1 MSAWATIGFV
11 MKRAAMLFPLLVAL
25 LTLEGCSIIEE
36 FYEKE
41 ILGVYAP
48 EKLKEKQTE
57 EGKAFL
63 VESLN
68 YYLSRLKDDR
78 VRVFG
83 PPSQC
88 TALSPAGETCLWRS
102 PTQQIAFAYDRD
114 GYARS
119 WAYEGPQGQFTS
131 QDHKPRPAARHAT
144 VSKTQEPEWTHPQK
158 PREAFAQDLNDCRL
172 GASQAQQDQKN
183 FASRSG
189 AYLLMD
195 QDIERCVR
203 GKGWVQSGKR

>member
-1 MSAWATIGFV
+1 MQ
-11 MKRAAMLFPLLVAL
+11 RAVILLPFLVLL
-25 LTLEGCSIIEE
+25 LTLHGCSPIEE

-88 TALSPAGETCLWRS
+88 TALSPAGETCLWRG

-119 WAYEGPQGQFTS
+119 WAYEGPQGRFTS
-131 QDHKPRPAARHAT
+131 QDAPISPLPRALPVAKPKGSEWVHPHKP
-144 VSKTQEPEWTHPQK
+144 E
-158 PREAFAQDLNDCRL
+158 EAFMPDLNDCQL
-172 GASQAQQDQKN
+172 TATQTQPDQKN
-183 FASRSG
+183 FASRNG
-189 AYLLMD
+189 AAMLME
-195 QDIERCVR
+195 QDVERCLKD
-203 GKGWVQSGKR
+203 KGWVKGGKR